1 MGLMAELMIF
11 GISVAL
17 SFAAWGAVCYRY
29 IWPFIRSRSL
39 PDAAAPL
46 LYINV
51 FRFVGASFLVPG
63 VAGSLPRSFAVAG
76 AFGDLFAVILAWV
89 ALMLLRKRAGYA
101 ALWIFNLW
109 GAADLLLAFYQGLF
123 DANFFPS
130 ALGATFYIPTV
141 YVPLLL
147 CVHLMLFV
155 LLLRASR
162 RRLLRPSEK

>member
-1 MGLMAELMIF
+1 MTDFAIF
-11 GISVAL
+11 GISVAF
-17 SFAAWGAVCYRY
+17 SFVAWGAICYRH
-29 IWPFIRSRSL
+29 IWPLIRSRSL

-46 LYINV
+46 LYVNV

-63 VAGSLPRSFAVAG
+63 VAGSLPRAFAVAG
-76 AFGDLFAVILAWV
+76 ALGDLFAVVLAWV

-109 GAADLLLAFYQGLF
+109 GAGDLLFAFYQGLV
-123 DANFFPS
+123 DANFLPS

-147 CVHLMLFV
+147 CVHLILFA
-155 LLLRASR
+155 LLLRTRSTSATAAIGN
-162 RRLLRPSEK
+162 K